1 MAIGSN
7 DPSYPR
13 YMHCEDERAG
23 ISNND
28 VYTGPYDTTD
38 NDGDGL
44 VNEDNVDG
52 EDDDNDGK
60 TDEDWAGGNSE
71 PETKF
76 IQDMTEMNDD
86 DGDGAS
92 DYKATLTYHS
102 YSELVLYPWGHC
114 TGCQTVDHDH
124 WFTTETRWQR

>member
-1 MAIGSN
+1 M
-7 DPSYPR
+7 
-13 YMHCEDERAG
+13 DERAG

-60 TDEDWAGGNSE
+60 L
-71 PETKF
+71 TK
-76 IQDMTEMNDD
+76 
-86 DGDGAS
+86 
-92 DYKATLTYHS
+92 
-102 YSELVLYPWGHC
+102 
-114 TGCQTVDHDH
+114 TGQEVTPNLKLSSSKI
-124 WFTTETRWQR
+124 